1 MMHPKPPYRR
11 RQNFAVACLLCLT
24 ACALS
29 AKARAEV
36 AIIVSAA
43 NHEAI
48 DTSNVSKIFMAQ
60 AYAFPSGASAQPAY
74 QTVGSAVDEEFIS
87 KLIKSMPVEIKQI
100 WARLQFTGG
109 ARRPRVFGSDDD
121 VIKFVASHPQAI
133 GYVNPDK
140 VHGDV
145 RVVMKL

>member
-1 MMHPKPPYRR
+1 MHPKHPPSRR
-11 RQNFAVACLLCLT
+11 ESFAVAWLLCLI
-24 ACALS
+24 ALALS
-29 AKARAEV
+29 SRARADV
-36 AIIVSAA
+36 AIIVSAS

-48 DTSNVSKIFMAQ
+48 DTANVSKIFMAQ
-60 AYAFPSGASAQPAY
+60 AYVFPSGSSAQPAY
-74 QTVGSAVDEEFIS
+74 QTVGSPVDEEFTA
-87 KLIKSMPVEIKQI
+87 KLIKAMSVEVRQI

-109 ARRPRVFGSDDD
+109 ARRPHVFGSDDD
-121 VIKFVASHPQAI
+121 VIKFVASNPQAI